1 MSLGKRLISGSPPP
15 PSQGVDPSGITTSTS
30 TIYLTG
36 GTYKFVDFYIDKAN
50 GDKFYYIRNGGFD
63 ASRISTGQM
72 TTAFNASTA
81 STTGSSTNYS
91 IGYYAG
97 RIAGKRDGSL
107 IITSGYQNSDNNR
120 YISEWTI
127 GTSWSV
133 PSSYSNPTSRANA
146 AGGVEILILSDDGTK
161 LYYNGGTN
169 LLQNDLSTTF
179 DISTQSYSKT
189 LDLNSVTTDTI
200 VAWPNNG
207 WRIVNADW
215 FVGGLTLYVLLNE
228 YVGGVSGDY
237 RIKAYDTTTAFDIA
251 NLTDRGNSK
260 DYDCTSFFNGGDP
273 YGKGFCVS
281 DLGHFVIAEQDVN
294 NGNQNIYVLS

>member
-36 GTYKFVDFYIDKAN
+36 GTYRFVDFYIDKAN

-146 AGGVEILILSDDGTK
+146 TGGVNILILSDNGTK

-273 YGKGFCVS
+273 YGKAFCVS
-281 DLGHFVIAEQDVN
+281 DLGHFVIGEQDVN

>member
-1 MSLGKRLISGSPPP
+1 MSLGKRLIAGGPAP
-15 PSQGVDPSGITTSTS
+15 PSQGVDPSGITSSTS
-30 TIYLTG
+30 GTLTG
-36 GTYKFVDFYIDKAN
+36 GTYKFADFYIDKAN
-50 GDKFYYIRNGGFD
+50 GDKLYHIRNGGFD
-63 ASRISTGQM
+63 QARISTGQM

-91 IGYYAG
+91 ISYYAG

-133 PSSYSNPTSRANA
+133 PTGYSNPTSRANA
-146 AGGVEILILSDDGTK
+146 SGGVQILILSDDGTK
-161 LYYNGGTN
+161 LYYNGGVN
-169 LLQNDLSTTF
+169 LLQNDLSTAF

-189 LDLNSVTTDTI
+189 LDLNSVSTDTI
-200 VAWPNNG
+200 VAHPDNG

-215 FVGGLTLYVLLNE
+215 YVGGLTLYVLLNE
-228 YVGGVSGDY
+228 YVGGSSGDY
-237 RIKAYDTTTAFDIA
+237 KIKAYDTTTAFDIA

-273 YGKGFCVS
+273 SGKAFCVS
-281 DLGHFVIAEQDVN
+281 DLGHFVIGEQDG
-294 NGNQNIYVLS
+294 NGGTQNIYVLS